1 MGFLA
6 PWFLAGAAMAGLPLY
21 LHLLRQYRATPQP
34 FSSLM
39 FFERR
44 VQSSV
49 KHRRLRYLLLLALR
63 IAVLVLLALAFANPF
78 VNRTNVLAAG
88 KKLTVIAV
96 DRSFSMRYGG
106 RLAQAK
112 RQASQILNS
121 ASGGD
126 AVEVLAVDHSVE
138 VLAAPQAGREVAH
151 AAIES
156 IQPVDRASS
165 YGELARSLRIIE
177 QNTGMRLDVHFISDM
192 QQTSLP
198 PAFADLQLGP
208 HTVLTLQ
215 SVGAAESP
223 NWAVEAV
230 VAPARVFDPKQVRVA
245 ATITGWQT
253 PAMAKKASLYLD
265 NKLVASHDITVAANG
280 HTQTEFSSFDVPY
293 GSHRGEVRLEPHDAL
308 PNDDVFLFAMERSDP
323 QPALFVS
330 GGRSRDVFYYRTAM
344 DAATN
349 TGLTIQPVSWGQ
361 ASTSD
366 FSHYAYVVISD
377 DGGVDAAFE
386 RKLTDYVRRGGSLF
400 ILLGSGSL
408 LHNRVPVTGDHVA
421 ETHDAQIGGAIDD
434 RHPALAGVGQ
444 LQNVQFFRPLL
455 IQPGQGSHILAKLAD
470 GSPLLVEE
478 PLGEGRILIFASAFD
493 NLANDFPLHT
503 SFVPFVAQTGRYL
516 AGLQEASSSVVAGL
530 PVELRRGKE
539 EGAAADVVDP
549 DGRHLLSLRE
559 ASIAASFEPGRE
571 GFYEV
576 HRANGRRVLLA
587 VHADRRES
595 DLTPV
600 PPETLSLWR
609 NMGDASARSA
619 TAVAEQQT
627 RPWSLW
633 RFVLMLVLAAAIAE
647 SIFASRYLKEERQTA

>member
-21 LHLLRQYRATPQP
+21 LHLLRRYRATPQP

-63 IAVLVLLALAFANPF
+63 IALLLLLAIAFANPF
-78 VNRTNVLAAG
+78 VNRTSALATG
-88 KKLTVIAV
+88 KRLTVIAV
-96 DRSFSMRYGG
+96 DRSFSMRFGD

-112 RQASQILNS
+112 RQALQVLNS
-121 ASGGD
+121 TSGSD
-126 AVEVLAVDHSVE
+126 SIEVLAIDQSVE
-138 VLAAPQAGREVAH
+138 VLATPQGSREAAR

-156 IQPVDRASS
+156 IRPVDRASS
-165 YGELARSLRIIE
+165 FGELARSLRVIE
-177 QNTGMRLDVHFISDM
+177 QNTSMRLDVHFVSDM

-198 PAFADLQLGP
+198 PVFADLQLGP
-208 HTVLTLQ
+208 HSAISLQ
-215 SVGAAESP
+215 SVGVGNSP
-223 NWAVEAV
+223 NWAVESV
-230 VAPARVFDPKQVRVA
+230 TAPARVFDPKQVRVA
-245 ATITGWQT
+245 AIITGWQT
-253 PAMAKKASLYLD
+253 PATAKKVLLYLD
-265 NKLVASHDITVAANG
+265 NKLVASHDITVPANG
-280 HTQTEFSSFDVPY
+280 HAQTEFSSFDVPY
-293 GSHRGEVRLEPHDAL
+293 GSHRGEVRIEPHDEL
-308 PNDDVFLFAMERSDP
+308 TNDDGFLFAMERNDP

-330 GGRSRDVFYYRTAM
+330 GGRSRDVFYYRAAM

-349 TGLTIQPVSWGQ
+349 TGLTIQPASWAQ
-361 ASTSD
+361 ASTVD
-366 FSHYAYVVISD
+366 LSHYAYVVVSD
-377 DGGVDAAFE
+377 DGGVDDAFE
-386 RKLTDYVRRGGSLF
+386 RKLSDYVRRGGSLL

-408 LHNRVPVTGDHVA
+408 FHNRVPVTGDHVA
-421 ETHDAQIGGAIDD
+421 ETHDPQIGGAIDE

-444 LQNVQFFRPLL
+444 LQNVQFFRPLS
-455 IQPGQGSHILAKLAD
+455 IQPSPGAHVLAKFAD
-470 GSPLLVEE
+470 GTPLLVEE
-478 PLGEGRILIFASAFD
+478 SLGEGRILTFASTFD
-493 NLANDFPLHT
+493 NLGSDFPLHT

-516 AGLQEASSSVVAGL
+516 AGLQETSSSVVAGL

-539 EGAAADVVDP
+539 QGAAADVVDP

-559 ASIAASFEPGRE
+559 ASTAASFEPSRE

-576 HRANGRRVLLA
+576 RRANGRPVLLA

-595 DLTPV
+595 DLTPI
-600 PPETLSLWR
+600 PAETLSLWR
-609 NMGDASARSA
+609 NMGDAPARSA

-633 RFVLMLVLAAAIAE
+633 RFVLILVLAAAIAE
-647 SIFASRYLKEERQTA
+647 SIFASRYLKEER

>member
-1 MGFLA
+1 MGFLT
-6 PWFLAGAAMAGLPLY
+6 PWFLAGAAMVGLPLY

-49 KHRRLRYLLLLALR
+49 KHRRLRYLMLLALR
-63 IAVLVLLALAFANPF
+63 IALLVLLALAFANPF
-78 VNRTNVLAAG
+78 VNRTAVMAAG
-88 KKLTVIAV
+88 KRLTVIAV
-96 DRSFSMRYGG
+96 DRSFSMRYGD
-106 RLAQAK
+106 RFAQAK
-112 RQASQILNS
+112 RQALQVLNGV
-121 ASGGD
+121 SGSD
-126 AVEVLAVDHSVE
+126 PVEVLAVDHSVE
-138 VLAAPQAGREVAH
+138 VLAAPQAGREVAR

-156 IQPVDRASS
+156 IRPSDRASS

-177 QNTGMRLDVHFISDM
+177 QNTGMRLDVHFMSDM

-208 HTVLTLQ
+208 HTVLTLH

-223 NWAVEAV
+223 NWAVETV

-265 NKLVASHDITVAANG
+265 NKLVGSHDITVPANG
-280 HTQTEFSSFDVPY
+280 HAQTEFSSFDVPY
-293 GSHRGEVRLEPHDAL
+293 GSHRGEIRIEPHDAL
-308 PNDDVFLFAMERSDP
+308 PNDDVFPFAMERSDP

-361 ASTSD
+361 ASTAD
-366 FSHYAYVVISD
+366 LSHYAYVVISD
-377 DGGVDAAFE
+377 DGGVDAGFE

-400 ILLGSGSL
+400 ILLGAGSL
-408 LHNRVPVTGDHVA
+408 LHNRVPVTNDHVA
-421 ETHDAQIGGAIDD
+421 ETHEPQIGGAIDE
-434 RHPALAGVGQ
+434 RHPALVGVGQ

-455 IQPGQGSHILAKLAD
+455 IQPGPGSHVLAKLAD

-478 PLGEGRILIFASAFD
+478 PLGEGRVLIFASAFD

-516 AGLQEASSSVVAGL
+516 AGLQEASSSIVAGL
-530 PVELRRGKE
+530 PVELRHGKE
-539 EGAAADVVDP
+539 QGAAADVVDP

-559 ASIAASFEPGRE
+559 ASTAASFEPGRE

-576 HRANGRRVLLA
+576 HRANGRSVLLA

-595 DLTPV
+595 DLTPI
-600 PPETLSLWR
+600 PGETLSLWR

-633 RFVLMLVLAAAIAE
+633 RFALILVLAAAIAE
-647 SIFASRYLKEERQTA
+647 SIFASRYLKEERQIA

>member
-6 PWFLAGAAMAGLPLY
+6 PWFLAGAAMVGLPLY

-49 KHRRLRYLLLLALR
+49 KHRRLRYLMLLALR

-88 KKLTVIAV
+88 RRVTVIAV
-96 DRSFSMRYGG
+96 DRSFSMRYGD

-112 RQASQILNS
+112 RRAVDILNS
-121 ASGGD
+121 VGGGD

-138 VLAAPQAGREVAH
+138 VLAAPQAGRDVAR

-156 IQPVDRASS
+156 IQPADRASS

-198 PAFADLQLGP
+198 PAFTDLQLGP
-208 HTVLTLQ
+208 HTGLTLH
-215 SVGAAESP
+215 SVGTAESP
-223 NWAVEAV
+223 NWAVESV
-230 VAPARVFDPKQVRVA
+230 VVPARVFDPKQVRVA

-265 NKLVASHDITVAANG
+265 NKLVASRDITVPANG
-280 HTQTEFSSFDVPY
+280 HAQTEFASFDIPY
-293 GSHRGEVRLEPHDAL
+293 GSHRADVRIEPHDGL
-308 PNDDVFLFAMERSDP
+308 PNDDVFSFAMERSDP
-323 QPALFVS
+323 QPVLFVS
-330 GGRSRDVFYYRTAM
+330 SGRSRDVFYYRTAM
-344 DAATN
+344 DAASN

-361 ASTSD
+361 ASTTD
-366 FSHYAYVVISD
+366 LSHYAYVVISD

-386 RKLTDYVRRGGSLF
+386 QKLTDYVRRGGSLF

-421 ETHDAQIGGAIDD
+421 ETRDAQIGGAIDE

-455 IQPGQGSHILAKLAD
+455 IQPGPGSHILAKLAD
-470 GSPLLVEE
+470 GSPLVVEE
-478 PLGEGRILIFASAFD
+478 PLGEGRVLIFASAFD

-530 PVELRRGKE
+530 PVELRQGKE
-539 EGAAADVVDP
+539 QGAAADVVDP
-549 DGRHLLSLRE
+549 DGRHLLSFRE
-559 ASIAASFEPGRE
+559 ATSAASFEPGRE

-576 HRANGRRVLLA
+576 HRA
-587 VHADRRES
+587 
-595 DLTPV
+595 
-600 PPETLSLWR
+600 
-609 NMGDASARSA
+609 SARSA
-619 TAVAEQQT
+619 TAVAGQQM

-633 RFVLMLVLAAAIAE
+633 RFALILVMAAAIAE

>member
-1 MGFLA
+1 MGFLT
-6 PWFLAGAAMAGLPLY
+6 PWFLAGAAMVGLPLY

-49 KHRRLRYLLLLALR
+49 KHRRLRYLMLLALR
-63 IAVLVLLALAFANPF
+63 IALLVLLALAFANPF
-78 VNRTNVLAAG
+78 VNRTAVMAAG
-88 KKLTVIAV
+88 KRLTVIAV
-96 DRSFSMRYGG
+96 DRSFSMRYGD

-112 RQASQILNS
+112 RQALQVLN
-121 ASGGD
+121 AVSGSD
-126 AVEVLAVDHSVE
+126 PVEVLAVDHSVE
-138 VLAAPQAGREVAH
+138 VLAAPQAGREVAR

-156 IQPVDRASS
+156 IQPSDQASS

-177 QNTGMRLDVHFISDM
+177 QNTGMRLDVHFMSDM

-208 HTVLTLQ
+208 HTVLTLH

-223 NWAVEAV
+223 NWAVETV

-265 NKLVASHDITVAANG
+265 NKLVSSHDITVPANG
-280 HTQTEFSSFDVPY
+280 HAQTEFSSFDVPY
-293 GSHRGEVRLEPHDAL
+293 GSHRGEIRIEPHDAL
-308 PNDDVFLFAMERSDP
+308 PNDDVFPFAMERSDP

-349 TGLTIQPVSWGQ
+349 TGLTIQPVSLGQ
-361 ASTSD
+361 ASTAD
-366 FSHYAYVVISD
+366 LSHYAYVVISD
-377 DGGVDAAFE
+377 DGGVDAGFE

-408 LHNRVPVTGDHVA
+408 LHNRVPVTNDHVA
-421 ETHDAQIGGAIDD
+421 ETHEPQIGGAIDE
-434 RHPALAGVGQ
+434 RHPALVGVGQ

-455 IQPGQGSHILAKLAD
+455 IQPGPGSHVLAKLAD

-478 PLGEGRILIFASAFD
+478 PLGEGRVLIFASAFD

-516 AGLQEASSSVVAGL
+516 AGLQEASSSIVAGL
-530 PVELRRGKE
+530 PVELRHGKE
-539 EGAAADVVDP
+539 QGAAFDVVDP

-559 ASIAASFEPGRE
+559 ASTAASFEPRRE

-576 HRANGRRVLLA
+576 HRANGRSVLLA

-595 DLTPV
+595 DLTPI
-600 PPETLSLWR
+600 PGETLSLWR
-609 NMGDASARSA
+609 NMGDAPARSA

-633 RFVLMLVLAAAIAE
+633 RFALILVLAAAIAE
-647 SIFASRYLKEERQTA
+647 SIFASRYLKEERQIA

>member
-21 LHLLRQYRATPQP
+21 LHLLRRYRSTPQP
-34 FSSLM
+34 FSSVM

-44 VQSSV
+44 VQSSI

-63 IAVLVLLALAFANPF
+63 ITLLVLLAIAFANPF
-78 VNRTNVLAAG
+78 VNRTSALAAG
-88 KKLTVIAV
+88 KRLTIIAV
-96 DRSFSMRYGG
+96 DRSFSMRYGD

-112 RQASQILNS
+112 RQALQILNS
-121 ASGGD
+121 ISGSD
-126 AVEVLAVDHSVE
+126 SVEVLALDHSVE
-138 VLAAPQAGREVAH
+138 VLAAPQAGREAAR

-156 IQPVDRASS
+156 IQPVDRVSS
-165 YGELARSLRIIE
+165 FGELARSLRVIE
-177 QNTGMRLDVHFISDM
+177 QNTNMRLDVHFISDM

-198 PAFADLQLGP
+198 PGFADLQLGP
-208 HTVLTLQ
+208 HTALSLH

-223 NWAVEAV
+223 NWAVESV

-253 PAMAKKASLYLD
+253 PAATRKASLYVD
-265 NKLVASHDITVAANG
+265 SKLVASHDVTVPASG
-280 HTQTEFSSFDVPY
+280 HAQAEFSSFDVPY
-293 GSHRGEVRLEPHDAL
+293 GSHRGEVRIEPRDEL

-330 GGRSRDVFYYRTAM
+330 SGRSRDVFYYRTAM
-344 DAATN
+344 DAASN
-349 TGLTIQPVSWGQ
+349 TGLTIQPASWAQ
-361 ASTSD
+361 ASTAD
-366 FSHYAYVVISD
+366 LSHYAYVVISD
-377 DGGVDAAFE
+377 DGGVDQAFE
-386 RKLTDYVRRGGSLF
+386 RKLDDYVRRGGSLF

-421 ETHDAQIGGAIDD
+421 ETHDPQIGGAIDE
-434 RHPALAGVGQ
+434 RHPALTGVGQ

-455 IQPGQGSHILAKLAD
+455 IQPGPAAHVLVKLAD

-478 PLGEGRILIFASAFD
+478 PLGEGRILTFASTFD

-516 AGLQEASSSVVAGL
+516 AGLQDTSSSVVAGL

-539 EGAAADVVDP
+539 QGAAADVVDP

-559 ASIAASFEPGRE
+559 ASTAASFEPSSE

-576 HRANGRRVLLA
+576 HPANGRRLLLA

-595 DLTPV
+595 DLTPI
-600 PPETLSLWR
+600 PAETLSLWR

-633 RFVLMLVLAAAIAE
+633 RFALILVLAAAIAE